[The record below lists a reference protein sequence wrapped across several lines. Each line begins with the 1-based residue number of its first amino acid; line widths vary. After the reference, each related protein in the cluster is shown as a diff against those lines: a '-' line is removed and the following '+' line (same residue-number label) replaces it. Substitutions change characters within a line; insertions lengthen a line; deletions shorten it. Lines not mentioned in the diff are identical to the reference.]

1 MTVTLKLGPSFLE
14 EVGGLL
20 AISLLLLLPSKE
32 VLSVLIV
39 YLLLLEIQLFIGA
52 NATVFVDLLID

>member
-20 AISLLLLLPSKE
+20 AIILLLLLPSKE

-39 YLLLLEIQLFIGA
+39 YFLLLEIQLFIGA